1 MFSLQARILLLYTFT
16 VSLSLTKYD
25 PSCTSQFMSSRIKY
39 WFIYLI
45 VSVLDMTPSYKYLL
59 LNLFGTWYRI
69 VMHICP
75 SKPREKWL
83 RVAVWG
89 RIAVAKRC
97 CSCCQEMQMLPL
109 PSDCVHSNALA
120 LSVTVISL
128 VLESAVESF
137 LLVAVSEVPCTT
149 LSLSLS
155 YRENAELGRWIGT
168 EQSKAVSLSICLS
181 VTLLS

>member
-1 MFSLQARILLLYTFT
+1 
-16 VSLSLTKYD
+16 
-25 PSCTSQFMSSRIKY
+25 
-39 WFIYLI
+39 
-45 VSVLDMTPSYKYLL
+45 
-59 LNLFGTWYRI
+59 
-69 VMHICP
+69 
-75 SKPREKWL
+75 
-83 RVAVWG
+83 
-89 RIAVAKRC
+89 
-97 CSCCQEMQMLPL
+97 MLPL